1 MKLAC
6 KFVVQVMTAA
16 SSLQASDVKRHVDT
30 NWTRNDG
37 HENVLTASSLLGR
50 VSFQNDVLLL
60 QRVRPSD
67 SSNYSCK
74 IRHRTSRTE
83 DEVHYQ
89 LLVLGKF
96 MNAAKG
102 QIQ

>member
-6 KFVVQVMTAA
+6 KFVVQVT
-16 SSLQASDVKRHVDT
+16 SSSQASDVRRHVDT
-30 NWTRNDG
+30 NWTRDG

-67 SSNYSCK
+67 SGNYSCK

-96 MNAAKG
+96 MNAAKV